1 MLHHGAAA
9 PAYETLLGLS
19 DARRA
24 RGAAKRGAAVMPPID
39 EEYDLLLTEDFG
51 GGGGGGAGFPSH
63 NGDDET
69 LLYPTLASTASTMP
83 KTDTKKAFFL
93 LGLIGAVADLDRRAF
108 FVVVAVTNLYAMR
121 FLKAHVRP
129 ALTKWMCCNTRF
141 PVWKSTSRRWRNL
154 VSTQATPRQRHRPHD
169 THGADDHAARG
180 RHGLGPAEEQEQ
192 ADDLGVRAGRPLRE
206 MARPV
211 RPLTVQTLS
220 KAPPPVPRGLGRA
233 GIVRQYQYN
242 QRSTTRPRTLSLVGR
257 VHLPVEAA
265 LSTGGLRWRGRGQQ
279 YGLHEALALAR
290 AARRRWLHAHAY
302 GRADGFVPR
311 HSTLP
316 ATRRALHRAAGRS
329 ATNARWIWQLRSVV
343 ALRTRP

>member
-1 MLHHGAAA
+1 MTRAILLSVLACPTACVAARRRCARLLDAARLIRRGGAAA
-9 PAYETLLGLS
+9 AGET
-19 DARRA
+19 
-24 RGAAKRGAAVMPPID
+24 GAAVMPPID

-69 LLYPTLASTASTMP
+69 LLYPTLASTTSMP

-192 ADDLGVRAGRPLRE
+192 ADDHGVRAGRPLRE

-220 KAPPPVPRGLGRA
+220 KAPPPVPRA
-233 GIVRQYQYN
+233 
-242 QRSTTRPRTLSLVGR
+242 
-257 VHLPVEAA
+257 
-265 LSTGGLRWRGRGQQ
+265 RGAQ
-279 YGLHEALALAR
+279 E
-290 AARRRWLHAHAY
+290 
-302 GRADGFVPR
+302 V
-311 HSTLP
+311 
-316 ATRRALHRAAGRS
+316 
-329 ATNARWIWQLRSVV
+329 
-343 ALRTRP
+343 